1 MTFAQIK
8 DLGGSIKKGE
18 KGTPVI
24 FFKTITKKKKD
35 SDEHESFPMMKMYFV
50 FNMDQTTITTEAETP
65 SASKREEYLRAK
77 DIVENFSSWP
87 KIISGSKPAYYPFED
102 IVRIP
107 NIKDFESP
115 DEYYHTLFHEL
126 IHATGHKSR
135 LNRGLDKPTSKYDY
149 GVEELVAEIGAAY
162 LSADAQI
169 EGEIID
175 NSKAYISSW
184 LNKIKEDK
192 SLLFQA
198 SKLARKAN
206 QYVLTNGIEHKKKLL
221 AQF

>member
-77 DIVENFSSWP
+77 DIVENFSS
-87 KIISGSKPAYYPFED
+87 
-102 IVRIP
+102 
-107 NIKDFESP
+107 
-115 DEYYHTLFHEL
+115 
-126 IHATGHKSR
+126 
-135 LNRGLDKPTSKYDY
+135 
-149 GVEELVAEIGAAY
+149 
-162 LSADAQI
+162 
-169 EGEIID
+169 
-175 NSKAYISSW
+175 
-184 LNKIKEDK
+184 
-192 SLLFQA
+192 
-198 SKLARKAN
+198 
-206 QYVLTNGIEHKKKLL
+206 
-221 AQF
+221 